1 MGADAAPARY
11 ARRAAIWA
19 VVVLGGCLLFFLY
32 WRQSSFQ
39 PANADGASI
48 ALEAWDIRHGN
59 VLLHGW
65 RLADVS
71 FYTTELPQYLLIEL
85 VLGLGPWVVHAAGAM
100 TYTLLVLLAALLARG
115 RATGRQGVTRALLA
129 GGIIVSP
136 QLSATSTLLLG
147 PAHAGT
153 AVPLLAT
160 WLLID
165 RAPRRWY
172 VPAGVCLILAWAL
185 VADSLVLVAGIA
197 PLVIACLV
205 RALPSWRKPP
215 RYEIALAAAG
225 AGAAVLGWL
234 LRWGVQAA
242 GGYSAQPVSTRMVT
256 AGELPR
262 SAWVTV
268 RAVLEIF
275 GANVLSA
282 GQGFSL
288 AFAFLHLAGVVLV
301 IAGLVIAFARFGRTG
316 EVVVPVLALGIVLNL
331 LAFLTSRMGLDIAA
345 TREIAPVMPYGAA
358 LAGRLTAG
366 PHLRMRL
373 APRLAPLTAPLL
385 TPLLAALACGYLAAL
400 GYAATWPSAPP
411 ADQQLA
417 AWLTAQV
424 LTTQGLT
431 TQGLATQGLATQGLA
446 THQLTTQGLA
456 NYWDAN
462 STTLDTGGRIQVSS
476 VQVNHG
482 KIVPGDWE
490 TVARAYDPARYDA
503 RFLAVRD
510 KTVTPAVLAAARS
523 TFGPPV
529 RTYRIPGYT
538 IYVWSAN
545 LLSKLGPPPPLSA
558 LAASSQQP
566 MPSGYTKYPQ
576 RVAGASV
583 NSRVRISARYPAAAG
598 AVRGGR
604 QRMATAIPAEA
615 VAMRPITARC
625 PAYPVA
631 ASRCPGSGL
640 AAGECA
646 AVRPSG
652 NAIVFATRAPGW
664 TTRNGPTMTAST
676 AAAAPANLTAARP
689 PSRAA
694 NKTPATSR
702 AGQAVAFSVAAAPST
717 TPAAIAESGRAVSA
731 KPRQR
736 SPTTGRSL
744 PLTASGKAISGV
756 PASTAVFRT
765 GSATRAT
772 RATRSAAQNETR
784 NTTPSHTR
792 GSVATPPPNNARAR
806 PNAAMPGRY
815 GL

>member
-1 MGADAAPARY
+1 MGADAAPAGY
-11 ARRAAIWA
+11 VRRAAIWA
-19 VVVLGGCLLFFLY
+19 VVVLGVCLLFFLY

-115 RATGRQGVTRALLA
+115 RATGREGVTRALLA
-129 GGIIVSP
+129 AGIIVSP

-234 LRWGVQAA
+234 LRWGVEAA

-256 AGELPR
+256 VGELPR
-262 SAWVTV
+262 SAWVTI
-268 RAVLEIF
+268 RAVLELF
-275 GANVLSA
+275 GANVFSA

-288 AFAFLHLAGVVLV
+288 VFASLHLAGVVLV

-316 EVVVPVLALGIVLNL
+316 EVIVPVLALGIVLNL

-366 PHLRMRL
+366 PLLKMRPTPRPT
-373 APRLAPLTAPLL
+373 PRLAPLLKPL
-385 TPLLAALACGYLAAL
+385 PAALACALACGYLAAL

-417 AWLTAQV
+417 AWLTAQE
-424 LTTQGLT
+424 LTAQGRTAQGLT
-431 TQGLATQGLATQGLA
+431 D
-446 THQLTTQGLA
+446 GLA

-482 KIVPGDWE
+482 KVVPGNWE

-510 KTVTPAVLAAARS
+510 KTVNPALVAAARS
-523 TFGPPV
+523 TFGPPA

-545 LLSKLGPPPPLSA
+545 LLPKLGPPPPLSGSPA
-558 LAASSQQP
+558 CSARSSQQP
-566 MPSGYTKYPQ
+566 MPSG
-576 RVAGASV
+576 
-583 NSRVRISARYPAAAG
+583 
-598 AVRGGR
+598 
-604 QRMATAIPAEA
+604 
-615 VAMRPITARC
+615 
-625 PAYPVA
+625 
-631 ASRCPGSGL
+631 
-640 AAGECA
+640 
-646 AVRPSG
+646 
-652 NAIVFATRAPGW
+652 
-664 TTRNGPTMTAST
+664 
-676 AAAAPANLTAARP
+676 
-689 PSRAA
+689 
-694 NKTPATSR
+694 
-702 AGQAVAFSVAAAPST
+702 
-717 TPAAIAESGRAVSA
+717 
-731 KPRQR
+731 
-736 SPTTGRSL
+736 
-744 PLTASGKAISGV
+744 
-756 PASTAVFRT
+756 
-765 GSATRAT
+765 
-772 RATRSAAQNETR
+772 
-784 NTTPSHTR
+784 
-792 GSVATPPPNNARAR
+792 
-806 PNAAMPGRY
+806 
-815 GL
+815 

>member
-1 MGADAAPARY
+1 MGADAAPAGY
-11 ARRAAIWA
+11 VRRAAIWA
-19 VVVLGGCLLFFLY
+19 VVVLGVCLLFFLY

-115 RATGRQGVTRALLA
+115 RATGREGVTRALLA
-129 GGIIVSP
+129 AGIIVSP

-234 LRWGVQAA
+234 LRWGVEAA

-256 AGELPR
+256 VGELPR
-262 SAWVTV
+262 SAWVTI
-268 RAVLEIF
+268 RAVLELF
-275 GANVLSA
+275 GANVFSA

-288 AFAFLHLAGVVLV
+288 VFASLHLAGVVLV

-316 EVVVPVLALGIVLNL
+316 EVIVPVLALGIVLNL

-366 PHLRMRL
+366 PLLKMRPTPRPT
-373 APRLAPLTAPLL
+373 PRLAPLLKPL
-385 TPLLAALACGYLAAL
+385 PAALACALACGYLAAL

-417 AWLTAQV
+417 AWLTAQGR
-424 LTTQGLT
+424 TAQGLT
-431 TQGLATQGLATQGLA
+431 D
-446 THQLTTQGLA
+446 GLA

-482 KIVPGDWE
+482 KVVPGNWE

-510 KTVTPAVLAAARS
+510 KTVNPALVAAARS
-523 TFGPPV
+523 TFGPPA

-545 LLSKLGPPPPLSA
+545 LLPKLGPPPPLSGSPA
-558 LAASSQQP
+558 CSARSSQQP
-566 MPSGYTKYPQ
+566 MPSG
-576 RVAGASV
+576 
-583 NSRVRISARYPAAAG
+583 
-598 AVRGGR
+598 
-604 QRMATAIPAEA
+604 
-615 VAMRPITARC
+615 
-625 PAYPVA
+625 
-631 ASRCPGSGL
+631 
-640 AAGECA
+640 
-646 AVRPSG
+646 
-652 NAIVFATRAPGW
+652 
-664 TTRNGPTMTAST
+664 
-676 AAAAPANLTAARP
+676 
-689 PSRAA
+689 
-694 NKTPATSR
+694 
-702 AGQAVAFSVAAAPST
+702 
-717 TPAAIAESGRAVSA
+717 
-731 KPRQR
+731 
-736 SPTTGRSL
+736 
-744 PLTASGKAISGV
+744 
-756 PASTAVFRT
+756 
-765 GSATRAT
+765 
-772 RATRSAAQNETR
+772 
-784 NTTPSHTR
+784 
-792 GSVATPPPNNARAR
+792 
-806 PNAAMPGRY
+806 
-815 GL
+815 

>member
-19 VVVLGGCLLFFLY
+19 VAVLGVCLLFFLY

-129 GGIIVSP
+129 AGIIVSP

-185 VADSLVLVAGIA
+185 VADSLVLIAGIA

-234 LRWGVQAA
+234 LRWGVEAA

-256 AGELPR
+256 AGQLPR

-275 GANVLSA
+275 GANVFSA
-282 GQGFSL
+282 RQGFSL
-288 AFAFLHLAGVVLV
+288 VFACLHLAGVGLV

-316 EVVVPVLALGIVLNL
+316 EVIVPVLALGIVLNL

-366 PHLRMRL
+366 PLLKLRP
-373 APRLAPLTAPLL
+373 APRLASLL
-385 TPLLAALACGYLAAL
+385 ALAALAAGYLAAL

-411 ADQQLA
+411 ADQALA
-417 AWLTAQV
+417 AWLSAR
-424 LTTQGLT
+424 GLT
-431 TQGLATQGLATQGLA
+431 DGLAS
-446 THQLTTQGLA
+446 
-456 NYWDAN
+456 YWDAN

-482 KIVPGDWE
+482 KIVPGNWE

-503 RFLAVRD
+503 RFLAVRE
-510 KTVTPAVLAAARS
+510 KTVNPAVVAAARS
-523 TFGPPV
+523 TFGPPA

-545 LLSKLGPPPPLSA
+545 LLPELGPPPPLSGSTA
-558 LAASSQQP
+558 CSARSSQQP
-566 MPSGYTKYPQ
+566 TPSGYAKYPQ
-576 RVAGASV
+576 RVAGASA
-583 NSRVRISARYPAAAG
+583 NSRVRISAR
-598 AVRGGR
+598 
-604 QRMATAIPAEA
+604 
-615 VAMRPITARC
+615 
-625 PAYPVA
+625 
-631 ASRCPGSGL
+631 
-640 AAGECA
+640 
-646 AVRPSG
+646 
-652 NAIVFATRAPGW
+652 
-664 TTRNGPTMTAST
+664 
-676 AAAAPANLTAARP
+676 
-689 PSRAA
+689 
-694 NKTPATSR
+694 
-702 AGQAVAFSVAAAPST
+702 
-717 TPAAIAESGRAVSA
+717 
-731 KPRQR
+731 
-736 SPTTGRSL
+736 
-744 PLTASGKAISGV
+744 
-756 PASTAVFRT
+756 
-765 GSATRAT
+765 
-772 RATRSAAQNETR
+772 
-784 NTTPSHTR
+784 
-792 GSVATPPPNNARAR
+792 
-806 PNAAMPGRY
+806 
-815 GL
+815 